1 MGAVRLSMELAQD
14 GDLNLLR
21 RLDVHATAVR
31 FEPDTSAAA
40 AAALGRRYRDAGI
53 AILQVGCP
61 QNVGAADPRLRQG
74 AAEALARALELA
86 AAAGAEA
93 VATGP
98 GHRDPAQPHA
108 PFAAHPD
115 NFSEAALDD
124 LAATCRRALSAVG
137 RDGPRLLVETGVL
150 SPLNT
155 LLRASEAVRRVGH
168 PAFGILLDPVNLT
181 TLDNYFDNGSFLTRC
196 VQQLGPGLGLV
207 HAKDMLMQPH
217 RFTFALEEVP
227 IGRGA
232 LDYGALLTALAAAD
246 RALAVH
252 VERQGDEAGFVAALG
267 HLRAVAHRVGVVLV

>member
-1 MGAVRLSMELAQD
+1 MGAVRLSMELARAD
-14 GDLNLLR
+14 DLDSLE
-21 RLDVHATAVR
+21 RLGVRATAVR
-31 FEPDTSAAA
+31 FEPDTSESE

-53 AILQVGCP
+53 AIVQVGCP
-61 QNVGAADPRLRQG
+61 RNVSAPDAEVRRDAAD
-74 AAEALARALELA
+74 ALVRALTLA

-98 GHRDPAQPHA
+98 GHRDPQRVALA
-108 PFAAHPD
+108 FAAHPD

-124 LAATCRRALSAVG
+124 LAATCRTVLAAVG

-207 HAKDMLMQPH
+207 HAKDVLMQPH
-217 RFTFALEEVP
+217 HFTFALEEVP
-227 IGRGA
+227 LGRGA
-232 LDYGALLTALAAAD
+232 LDYGALLAALAAAD
-246 RALAVH
+246 HSAPVH
-252 VERQGDEAGFVAALG
+252 IEGQGDQAGFAAAVDWL
-267 HLRAVAHRVGVVLV
+267 HTIAQRAGVTLV

>member
-1 MGAVRLSMELAQD
+1 MGSVRLSMELAQG
-14 GDLNLLR
+14 GDLDLLR
-21 RLDVHATAVR
+21 RLNVRATAVR
-31 FEPDTSAAA
+31 FEPGMSVAA
-40 AAALGRRYRDAGI
+40 AAALGRRYREADV
-53 AILQVGCP
+53 AIVQVGCP
-61 QNVGAADPRLRQG
+61 QNVGASDPRLRQS
-74 AAEALARALELA
+74 AASALARALELA

-98 GHRDPAQPHA
+98 GHRDPTQPQV

-124 LAATCRRALSAVG
+124 LAATCRTALAAVG

-150 SPLNT
+150 SPLNS

-168 PAFGILLDPVNLT
+168 PGFGILLDPVNLT
-181 TLDNYFDNGSFLTRC
+181 TLDNYFDNGSFLARC
-196 VQQLGPGLGLV
+196 VQQLGSGLGLV

-217 RFTFALEEVP
+217 HFTFALEEVP

-246 RALAVH
+246 STAAVH
-252 VERQGDEAGFVAALG
+252 IERQGDEAGFVAAVDQ
-267 HLRAVAHRVGVVLV
+267 LRAVARRVGVVLA